1 MSTSYKAQVVRDV
14 LKGDLILRMPVV
26 AVTGGATAGFD
37 ANGDATLAIGAG
49 TAGTQSAFIRVKGVA
64 GFGKDILGTTQNV
77 FTPHIIQLALETS
90 TIASVTLMTTAN
102 VTLLLGELL
111 KFGVRVELYLSAN
124 TVAPVVGT
132 ITGAPLAVFE
142 PHIQYPLMASM

>member
-1 MSTSYKAQVVRDV
+1 MSTSYKAQVVRDT
-14 LKGDLILRMPVV
+14 LKGDLALRLPVIT
-26 AVTGGATAGFD
+26 AANSIAGFD
-37 ANGDATLAIGAG
+37 VNGDATLAIGTG

-102 VTLLLGELL
+102 LTLLLGELL
-111 KFGVRVELYLSAN
+111 KFGVRVDLYLSAN

-132 ITGAPLAVFE
+132 ITGAPLASFE
-142 PHIQYPLMASM
+142 PQIQYPLMASM